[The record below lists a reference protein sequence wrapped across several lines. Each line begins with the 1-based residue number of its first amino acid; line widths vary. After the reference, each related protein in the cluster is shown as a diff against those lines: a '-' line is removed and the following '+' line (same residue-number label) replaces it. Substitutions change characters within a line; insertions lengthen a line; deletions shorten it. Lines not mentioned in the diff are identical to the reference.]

1 MVLRALV
8 GVLGLI
14 FLMNAANWV
23 VDAAAA
29 AEGLGMP
36 LLDGV
41 GRSTQMGDIGG
52 FFLAVAVLFGGGAY
66 REDPQWL
73 RGAALLL
80 ASAALM
86 RTLAWLVQGAAF
98 APNFIVPEIALAAAG
113 LYVASRMGKNGEAVE
128 GT

>member
-23 VDAAAA
+23 VDASAA

-52 FFLAVAVLFGGGAY
+52 LFLAVAVLFGGGAY

-113 LYVASRMGKNGEAVE
+113 LYVASRMEKNGEAVE

>member
-14 FLMNAANWV
+14 FLMNAANGV

-98 APNFIVPEIALAAAG
+98 APNFIVLEIALAVAG
-113 LYVASRMGKNGEAVE
+113 LYVASRMEKNGEAVE

>member
-8 GVLGLI
+8 GVFGLI

-52 FFLAVAVLFGGGAY
+52 LFLAVAVLFGGGAY

-98 APNFIVPEIALAAAG
+98 APNFIVLEIALAVAG
-113 LYVASRMGKNGEAVE
+113 LYVASRMEKNGEAVE

>member
-23 VDAAAA
+23 VDASAA

-113 LYVASRMGKNGEAVE
+113 LYVASRMAKNGETVE

>member
-52 FFLAVAVLFGGGAY
+52 FFLAVAILFGGGAY

>member
-8 GVLGLI
+8 GVFGLV
-14 FLMNAANWV
+14 FLVNAANWV
-23 VDAAAA
+23 VDASAAA
-29 AEGLGMP
+29 QGLGMP

-41 GRSTQMGDIGG
+41 GRSTQIGDIGG

-98 APNFIVPEIALAAAG
+98 APNFIVPEIALAAAPM
-113 LYVASRMGKNGEAVE
+113 SPPP
-128 GT
+128 

>member
-1 MVLRALV
+1 
-8 GVLGLI
+8 
-14 FLMNAANWV
+14 
-23 VDAAAA
+23 
-29 AEGLGMP
+29 
-36 LLDGV
+36 
-41 GRSTQMGDIGG
+41 MGDIGG